1 MYIQMDKKSLIEYE
15 SPLGT
20 KTEIVLFRL
29 TEEEKRLLF
38 NYAQKLGISTSALLR
53 YMLSKLS

>member
-1 MYIQMDKKSLIEYE
+1 MDKKSLIEYE